1 MANEQTSVPLY
12 AASEVL
18 TAANM
23 NISAGTGVPVFATT
37 VTRDAAFGG
46 ASEKVLAEGQL
57 CYLSASN
64 IVQYYD
70 GAAWATVGPA
80 VAADNGLT
88 FITGATFTT
97 ATNFSLPAN
106 TFSATYLNYRLI
118 VNLTA
123 LTADADFTMRLR
135 ASGTD
140 NTTSNYHQ
148 ATTGFLSSNTAS
160 NLAQNGA
167 SSFNVGE
174 CDAVAANGPTY
185 NLVLD
190 ILQPNIAI
198 RKSLV
203 GQVTFLDKPSSNF
216 VGRSLGLVCDIGT
229 AVDSLTFISSV
240 ASSISGK
247 YRVYGYSES

>member
-80 VAADNGLT
+80 AAASSGLVCVKAETVFTAVA
-88 FITGATFTT
+88 
-97 ATNFSLPAN
+97 S
-106 TFSATYLNYRLI
+106 
-118 VNLTA
+118 V
-123 LTADADFTMRLR
+123 TADSIFTSTYTNYLIKVIYITSIGEALR
-135 ASGTD
+135 MKLRVGGVSTSTNSNREEIQVTGSTVAGSSTTG
-140 NTTSNYHQ
+140 TTSFFV
-148 ATTGFLSSNTAS
+148 GSNTAGDFKS
-160 NLAQNGA
+160 ATDLNLFGPQLAQATLLNVHNAAMIGA
-167 SSFNVGE
+167 ATS
-174 CDAVAANGPTY
+174 P
-185 NLVLD
+185 NLLMAGHNQSASTQFD
-190 ILQPNIAI
+190 GFEL
-198 RKSLV
+198 LV
-203 GQVTFLDKPSSNF
+203 NS
-216 VGRSLGLVCDIGT
+216 GT
-229 AVDSLTFISSV
+229 TTGIYS
-240 ASSISGK
+240 
-247 YRVYGYSES
+247 VYGYSKAV